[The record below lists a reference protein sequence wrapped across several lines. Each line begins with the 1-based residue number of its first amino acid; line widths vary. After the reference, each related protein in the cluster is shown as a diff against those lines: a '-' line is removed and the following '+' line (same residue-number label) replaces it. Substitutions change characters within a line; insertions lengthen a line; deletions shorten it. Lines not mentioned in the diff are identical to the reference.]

1 MKDYEEFKNLR
12 KEKDENNP
20 FCALYFL
27 ESGESFYLEP
37 VFYTQLMGF
46 KDHFVDKY
54 PLIIDKMLELVKR
67 NKKVVFTGNFENPLT
82 EVDNYIYLEV
92 TDVTD
97 ALQIYAE
104 DKSRGSDY
112 GDQPWT
118 GLNSFIEIHI
128 TLKPKVKMKNSGAW
142 LVKKKPAI
150 NVMIAGDNAN
160 LASIFCVNHGVK

>member
-1 MKDYEEFKNLR
+1 MRDYEEFKDLR
-12 KEKDENNP
+12 KEEDKNNP
-20 FCALYFL
+20 FSALYFL

-46 KDHFVDKY
+46 KDHYPEKY
-54 PLIIDKMLELVKR
+54 HSIINKMMELVKR

-82 EVDNYIYLEV
+82 EIDNYIYLEV
-92 TDVTD
+92 TDVTN

-112 GDQPWT
+112 GDQFCK

-128 TLKPKVKMKNSGAW
+128 TLKPNVTIK
-142 LVKKKPAI
+142 AI
-150 NVMIAGDNAN
+150 GIY
-160 LASIFCVNHGVK
+160 

>member
-1 MKDYEEFKNLR
+1 MKEYEEFKHLFK
-12 KEKDENNP
+12 KEDPNNP
-20 FCALYFL
+20 FSALYFL
-27 ESGESFYLEP
+27 ESGESFYIEP

-46 KDHFVDKY
+46 KDHFQEQY
-54 PLIIDKMLELVKR
+54 PLIIQRMMELVKR

-112 GDQPWT
+112 GD
-118 GLNSFIEIHI
+118 
-128 TLKPKVKMKNSGAW
+128 
-142 LVKKKPAI
+142 
-150 NVMIAGDNAN
+150 
-160 LASIFCVNHGVK
+160 

>member
-1 MKDYEEFKNLR
+1 MRDYEEFKDFR
-12 KEKDENNP
+12 KEEDKSNP
-20 FCALYFL
+20 FSALYFL

-46 KDHFVDKY
+46 KDHY
-54 PLIIDKMLELVKR
+54 PEQYHLIINKMMELVKR

-82 EVDNYIYLEV
+82 EIDNYIYLEV

-112 GDQPWT
+112 GDQFCK

-128 TLKPKVKMKNSGAW
+128 TLKPNVTIK
-142 LVKKKPAI
+142 AI
-150 NVMIAGDNAN
+150 GIY
-160 LASIFCVNHGVK
+160 